1 MKVSQ
6 TMSCLSLACLLLS
19 GCAVLPKQLDNRDQD
34 DGHHFA
40 RQIEGVSVAIK
51 LYERAGLNANDHAY
65 DLNQQLM
72 VRGDILS
79 IKIAGLKDFDGLY
92 QITEQN
98 TIELPFADAVST
110 AGLTRPGL
118 IEKIKT
124 ELIRLEWFYQ
134 DYIGVDVSIVS
145 FAPVDITVAGSVF
158 NPGRVSINNRPA
170 LKQKEQ
176 ISQKSGAFSPSRN
189 LISAIQAAGGIRPD
203 ADLQRV
209 YLKRG
214 ASIIRI
220 PLANILNGEGFIGT
234 PSLING
240 DEIIVA
246 STKLENIDLIKPSQI
261 TPPGMR
267 VLMSNLTAPSLSNA
281 QAAVGSDSTRL
292 PYGASLLDSAISANC
307 VGGTQSANASRS
319 VILITRNYG
328 STQQL
333 VVRRSIDQLLANS
346 SNHSV
351 NPYLMPNDG
360 VACYDSRF
368 TNFRDVARGIG
379 ELVGPIVLGGLL

>member
-1 MKVSQ
+1 
-6 TMSCLSLACLLLS
+6 
-19 GCAVLPKQLDNRDQD
+19 
-34 DGHHFA
+34 
-40 RQIEGVSVAIK
+40 
-51 LYERAGLNANDHAY
+51 
-65 DLNQQLM
+65 
-72 VRGDILS
+72 
-79 IKIAGLKDFDGLY
+79 
-92 QITEQN
+92 
-98 TIELPFADAVST
+98 
-110 AGLTRPGL
+110 
-118 IEKIKT
+118 
-124 ELIRLEWFYQ
+124 
-134 DYIGVDVSIVS
+134 
-145 FAPVDITVAGSVF
+145 
-158 NPGRVSINNRPA
+158 
-170 LKQKEQ
+170 
-176 ISQKSGAFSPSRN
+176 
-189 LISAIQAAGGIRPD
+189 
-203 ADLQRV
+203 
-209 YLKRG
+209 LKRG